1 MKLSRLDYDFYRQD
15 VLKVAPGLIGKYL
28 VRKFEDGQIIRR
40 MITEVEAYR
49 GEEDMGCHANKGR
62 TARTEIMYHG
72 GGVIYVYLIY
82 GMYWMLNFVTGQE
95 NNPQAVLIRG
105 LDEAWGPG
113 KIGRL
118 LKIDGSFYGTSLVDS
133 GKIWIEDNGS
143 MAEHIAQTRIG
154 IDYAGEIW
162 KNKLWRFIL
171 K

>member
-1 MKLSRLDYDFYRQD
+1 MKPAKLDYNFYSQD

-28 VRKFEDGQIIRR
+28 VRKFEDGQITRHI
-40 MITEVEAYR
+40 ITEVEAYR
-49 GEEDMGCHANKGR
+49 GEEDLGCHASKGR
-62 TARTEIMYHG
+62 TTRTEVMYQP

-82 GMYWMLNFVTGQE
+82 GMYWMLNFVTGQR

-105 LDEAWGPG
+105 LDEIWGPG
-113 KIGRL
+113 KITRE
-118 LKIDGSFYGTSLVDS
+118 LKIDGSFYGTSLIDS
-133 GKIWIEDNGS
+133 GNIWVEDDGS
-143 MAEHIAQTRIG
+143 TVQHVAKTRIG